1 MHAVV
6 YIGVARP
13 LLKQARRSSEREN
26 CSRREGHAET
36 GASRDRFLMF
46 KLLRYFSLTSFVS
59 VVVVAAVLGIIYR
72 EIAVHS
78 LVTMG
83 ESSNR
88 SVTRVLSNSLWP
100 KVMPYLATADTL
112 PSERLQEHPHR
123 EALAETLAANLK
135 GLSVAKVKIYDMGGR
150 TVFSTDPKQMGE
162 DRSDNAGF
170 REARS
175 GVVATELTHRDEF
188 AALDGII
195 ENADLLAT
203 YIPVRRSDG
212 EISAV
217 FQVYDDV
224 TPFLARI
231 DRMQWMVIVG
241 VFVIL
246 CVLYGVLFVIV
257 RHADGVIQ
265 RQYRQRDAAERA
277 LKRAQRTLEQR
288 VEQRT
293 LELARVNAGLQAE
306 VAERHLADQR
316 VVHMAH
322 HDALTGLPNRTLF
335 ADRVAQAI
343 ARAHRRDGKI
353 AVLFLDLD
361 RFKNVNDS
369 LGHAIGDLLLTAVA
383 ERLTNCLREEDT
395 AARLGGDE
403 FIISLPDVADAGEAA
418 RVAGRILA
426 ELAKPFTI
434 ADHQLHADGSIGIA
448 LYPADGDTA
457 ETLMRNA
464 DTAMYHA
471 KESGRANYQFF
482 SAQMTER
489 VSRRLST
496 ETDLRR
502 ALEHGEFALHYQ
514 PLIDLVTSRVS
525 GAEALLRWPQNEH
538 RLMSPA
544 EFIPIA
550 EDTGLIIPLGEWV
563 LLEACSQA
571 QAWQARHPGLR
582 IAVNLSARQFR
593 QKDLIGMI
601 ERVLG
606 ETGLAPTLLELELTE
621 SMLMH
626 HAEETVGI
634 LTRLDEMGV
643 RLAIDDFGTGYSS
656 LSYLKRFP
664 IHSLK
669 VDRSFVRDI
678 STDPD
683 DAAIVT
689 AIVAMA
695 RSLNLD
701 VTAEGVETE
710 EQATFLRSLACHQA
724 QGYYFGRPMS
734 AQEFAARLAVIATT
748 ETLRVAA

>member
-1 MHAVV
+1 
-6 YIGVARP
+6 
-13 LLKQARRSSEREN
+13 
-26 CSRREGHAET
+26 
-36 GASRDRFLMF
+36 MF

-343 ARAHRRDGKI
+343 ARAHRREGKI

-571 QAWQARHPGLR
+571 QAWQARYPGLR

>member
-571 QAWQARHPGLR
+571 QAWQARYPGLR

>member
-1 MHAVV
+1 
-6 YIGVARP
+6 
-13 LLKQARRSSEREN
+13 
-26 CSRREGHAET
+26 
-36 GASRDRFLMF
+36 MF

-59 VVVVAAVLGIIYR
+59 VVVVAAVLGVLYR

-78 LVTMG
+78 LIAMG
-83 ESSNR
+83 ESNNR

-100 KVMPYLATADTL
+100 KLMRYLATAEDL
-112 PSERLQEHPHR
+112 PSERLLEHPDLD
-123 EALAETLAANLK
+123 ALDETLAAHLK
-135 GLSVAKVKIYDMGGR
+135 GLSVAKVKVYDMGGR
-150 TVFSTDPKQMGE
+150 TVFSTDRKQIGE
-162 DRSDNAGF
+162 DKSDNAGF
-170 REARS
+170 QGARS
-175 GVVATELTHRDEF
+175 GAVMSELTHRDEF
-188 AALDGII
+188 SGFEGVV
-195 ENADLLAT
+195 ENADVLST

-212 EISAV
+212 AIGAIFE
-217 FQVYDDV
+217 VYDDV

-231 DRMQWMVIVG
+231 ERMQRMVVGG

-257 RHADGVIQ
+257 HHADGVIQ

-306 VAERHLADQR
+306 VAERRLADQR

-335 ADRVAQAI
+335 ADRVGQAI
-343 ARAHRRDGKI
+343 ARANRRDGKI

-403 FIISLPDVADAGEAA
+403 VIISLPDVVDAGEAA
-418 RVAGRILA
+418 RVAARLLA

-434 ADHQLHADGSIGIA
+434 AGHQLHADGSIGIA
-448 LYPADGDTA
+448 LYPTDGDTA

-514 PLIDLVTSRVS
+514 PLIDLGAGHVS

-538 RLMSPA
+538 RLMSPS

-563 LLEACSQA
+563 LLEACA
-571 QAWQARHPGLR
+571 QAHAWQTLHPGLR
-582 IAVNLSARQFR
+582 VAVNLSARQFR

-601 ERVLG
+601 ERVLA

-695 RSLNLD
+695 RSLNLE

-710 EQATFLRSLACHQA
+710 EQATFLRSLACHHA
-724 QGYYFGRPMS
+724 QGYYFGRPMP
-734 AQEFAARLAVIATT
+734 AQEFGERLALGGTSQA
-748 ETLRVAA
+748 LRVAA

>member
-1 MHAVV
+1 
-6 YIGVARP
+6 
-13 LLKQARRSSEREN
+13 
-26 CSRREGHAET
+26 
-36 GASRDRFLMF
+36 
-46 KLLRYFSLTSFVS
+46 
-59 VVVVAAVLGIIYR
+59 
-72 EIAVHS
+72 
-78 LVTMG
+78 
-83 ESSNR
+83 
-88 SVTRVLSNSLWP
+88 
-100 KVMPYLATADTL
+100 
-112 PSERLQEHPHR
+112 
-123 EALAETLAANLK
+123 
-135 GLSVAKVKIYDMGGR
+135 
-150 TVFSTDPKQMGE
+150 
-162 DRSDNAGF
+162 
-170 REARS
+170 
-175 GVVATELTHRDEF
+175 
-188 AALDGII
+188 
-195 ENADLLAT
+195 
-203 YIPVRRSDG
+203 
-212 EISAV
+212 
-217 FQVYDDV
+217 
-224 TPFLARI
+224 
-231 DRMQWMVIVG
+231 
-241 VFVIL
+241 
-246 CVLYGVLFVIV
+246 
-257 RHADGVIQ
+257 
-265 RQYRQRDAAERA
+265 
-277 LKRAQRTLEQR
+277 
-288 VEQRT
+288 
-293 LELARVNAGLQAE
+293 
-306 VAERHLADQR
+306 
-316 VVHMAH
+316 
-322 HDALTGLPNRTLF
+322 
-335 ADRVAQAI
+335 
-343 ARAHRRDGKI
+343 
-353 AVLFLDLD
+353 
-361 RFKNVNDS
+361 
-369 LGHAIGDLLLTAVA
+369 LLTAVA

-418 RVAGRILA
+418 HVAARILA

-434 ADHQLHADGSIGIA
+434 ANHQLHADGSIGIA

-502 ALEHGEFALHYQ
+502 ALERGEFALHYQ
-514 PLIDLVTSRVS
+514 PLIDLAAGRVS

-538 RLMSPA
+538 RLMSPT

-571 QAWQARHPGLR
+571 QVWQARHPGLK
-582 IAVNLSARQFR
+582 ISVNLSARQFR

-606 ETGLAPTLLELELTE
+606 ETGLAPALLELELTE

-626 HAEETVGI
+626 HAEETIGI

-669 VDRSFVRDI
+669 IDRSFVRDI

-701 VTAEGVETE
+701 VTAEGVETD
-710 EQATFLRSLACHQA
+710 EQAAFLRSLACHHA
-724 QGYYFGRPMS
+724 QGYHFGRPMS
-734 AQEFAARLAVIATT
+734 AQEFAARLALGGTAQA
-748 ETLRVAA
+748 LRVAA

>member
-1 MHAVV
+1 
-6 YIGVARP
+6 
-13 LLKQARRSSEREN
+13 
-26 CSRREGHAET
+26 
-36 GASRDRFLMF
+36 MF

-59 VVVVAAVLGIIYR
+59 VVVVAAVLGMVYR

-78 LVTMG
+78 LIAMG
-83 ESSNR
+83 ESNNR
-88 SVTRVLSNSLWP
+88 SVTRVLSSALSP
-100 KVMPYLATADTL
+100 KLMAYLAVADTL
-112 PSERLQEHPHR
+112 PSERLLEHPQR
-123 EALAETLAANLK
+123 EALAETLAASLK
-135 GLSVAKVKIYDMGGR
+135 GLSVSKVEVYDMGGR
-150 TVFSTDPKQMGE
+150 TVFSTDPKQIGE

-170 REARS
+170 RQARS
-175 GVVATELTHRDEF
+175 GVATSELTHRDEF
-188 AALDGII
+188 SGLEGVI
-195 ENADLLAT
+195 ENADLLST

-212 EISAV
+212 AISAI

-231 DRMQWMVIVG
+231 ERMQWLVVVG
-241 VFVIL
+241 VFVML

-306 VAERHLADQR
+306 VAERRLADQR

-335 ADRVAQAI
+335 ADRVGQAI

-383 ERLTNCLREEDT
+383 ERLTHCLRDEDT

-418 RVAGRILA
+418 RVAARILA

-448 LYPADGDTA
+448 LYPADGDSA

-514 PLIDLVTSRVS
+514 PLIDLGASRVS

-724 QGYYFGRPMS
+724 QGYYFGRPMP
-734 AQEFAARLAVIATT
+734 AQEFAARLALTGTA
-748 ETLRVAA
+748 EALRVAA